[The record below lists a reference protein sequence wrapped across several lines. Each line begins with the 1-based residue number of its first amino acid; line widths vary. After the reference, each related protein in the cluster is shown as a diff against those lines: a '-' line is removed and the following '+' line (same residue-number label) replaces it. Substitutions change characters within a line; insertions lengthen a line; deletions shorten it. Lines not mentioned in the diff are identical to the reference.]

1 VKIPSRQ
8 FSPRWLKVL
17 LVSLIASPSAFGD
30 LIVIYDNGQTKSIA
44 PLLRPFHFSEELL
57 NEESSDGKRSDD
69 PDHADG
75 LDTRKSLSTST
86 STSTPGPGALS
97 NLYPVRSPALQVGDL
112 AGNQLKPDV
121 LSRLAQGNP
130 RPFFLIGSD
139 QVSLRW
145 LATHRDVLKSLGA
158 VGMLV
163 QADTEHDV
171 RQVADVAGGLSI
183 TLGSGNDLASALGI
197 YRYPVLITRE
207 GITQ

>member
-1 VKIPSRQ
+1 M
-8 FSPRWLKVL
+8 
-17 LVSLIASPSAFGD
+17 
-30 LIVIYDNGQTKSIA
+30 
-44 PLLRPFHFSEELL
+44 
-57 NEESSDGKRSDD
+57 
-69 PDHADG
+69 
-75 LDTRKSLSTST
+75 
-86 STSTPGPGALS
+86 
-97 NLYPVRSPALQVGDL
+97 RSPALQVGDL

-121 LSRLAQGNP
+121 LLRLAQGNP

-171 RQVADVAGGLSI
+171 RQVADIAEGLSI
-183 TLGSGNDLASALGI
+183 TLGSGSDLASALGI

>member
-1 VKIPSRQ
+1 MKIPSRQ

-44 PLLRPFHFSEELL
+44 PLLRPFHFSEESVD
-57 NEESSDGKRSDD
+57 EIRSGDS
-69 PDHADG
+69 DHAGG
-75 LDTRKSLSTST
+75 LATRESLSKST
-86 STSTPGPGALS
+86 LIQGPGALS
-97 NLYPVRSPALQVGDL
+97 NLLPVRSPALQVGDL

-145 LATHRDVLKSLGA
+145 LATHREVLKSLGA

-171 RQVADVAGGLSI
+171 RQVAGIAEGLSI
-183 TLGSGNDLASALGI
+183 MLGSGSDVASALGI

>member
-1 VKIPSRQ
+1 
-8 FSPRWLKVL
+8 
-17 LVSLIASPSAFGD
+17 VSLIASPSAFGD

-44 PLLRPFHFSEELL
+44 PLLIPFHFSEESVD
-57 NEESSDGKRSDD
+57 EIRSGASDNAG
-69 PDHADG
+69 G
-75 LDTRKSLSTST
+75 LATRKSLSKST
-86 STSTPGPGALS
+86 LIQGSGALS
-97 NLYPVRSPALQVGDL
+97 NLLPVRSPALQVGDL

-130 RPFFLIGSD
+130 RPFFVIGSD

-145 LATHRDVLKSLGA
+145 LATHREVLKSLGA

-171 RQVADVAGGLSI
+171 RQVADIAEGLSI
-183 TLGSGNDLASALGI
+183 TLGSGSDLASALGI
-197 YRYPVLITRE
+197 YRYPVLITRD